1 MAQDY
6 EQYKKDVTA
15 DIENLLHKKQY
26 QPVLFI
32 GSGFSKRY
40 AGGPSWEELMRLL
53 AEKCPLI
60 EKDFAYYMQGYGRDL
75 KKVAKVFVD
84 KYYDW
89 AWGSGRGFFPDS
101 LFNDGFEKDIY
112 LKYMTAEIVK
122 ERVNIQGVCEG
133 GFSSEVGAL
142 KSICAH
148 AIITTNY
155 DCLIEEL
162 FPRYERI
169 VGQKIIRENYF
180 SIGELFKIHGCCTD
194 PKSIVLTEN
203 DYSFF
208 NERKRYLGAK
218 LMTYFVEHPLV
229 FIGYGAGDENIKS
242 ILFDISMMLDF
253 GDSVVDNIYTITWCS
268 SIDPSDYPSR
278 ERVIPVSEGREVRV
292 KNIVASSFDWVY
304 RAFGSLG
311 SLENVDMKLL
321 RSLFARTVDLVR
333 ADIPRKHV
341 EIDFKHLESAV
352 RSGEDFA
359 KVLGVTW
366 LSDSSKV
373 NLMYRY
379 SLTQVGEALGFCGW
393 NKANDLLK
401 RINKE
406 NGVDIKTFD
415 NAYHISIKT
424 GSKSSSV
431 THKYSEKAI
440 ELLKKVRDGC
450 AYELDVSRS

>member
-6 EQYKKDVTA
+6 EQYKKDVTD

-53 AEKCPLI
+53 ADKCPLI
-60 EKDFAYYMQGYGRDL
+60 EKDFAYYMQGCGRDL

-89 AWGSGRGFFPDS
+89 AWGSGRSYFPDG
-101 LFNDGFEKDIY
+101 LFNYGFEKDIY
-112 LKYMTAEIVK
+112 LKHMTAEIVK
-122 ERVNIQGVCEG
+122 ERVNIKAVREG
-133 GFSSEVGAL
+133 DFSSEVDVL
-142 KSICAH
+142 RSVSAH

-162 FPRYERI
+162 FPKYERI
-169 VGQKIIRENYF
+169 IGQKIIRENYF

-203 DYSFF
+203 DYSLF
-208 NERKRYLGAK
+208 NDRKRYLGAK

-229 FIGYGAGDENIKS
+229 FVGYGAGDENIKS

-253 GDSVVDNIYTITWCS
+253 GDSVVDNIYMISYCP
-268 SIDPSDYPSR
+268 SINPSDYPSR
-278 ERVIPVSEGREVRV
+278 EKVIPVSEGREVRV

-311 SLENVDMKLL
+311 SLENVDIKLL
-321 RSLFARTVDLVR
+321 RSLFSRAVDLVR
-333 ADIPRKHV
+333 ADIPRRHV
-341 EIDFKHLESAV
+341 EIDFQSLENAV
-352 RSGEDFA
+352 ESGENFA
-359 KVLGVTW
+359 KVFGVTF
-366 LSDSSKV
+366 LSDPSKM
-373 NLMYRY
+373 NLMYPH
-379 SLTQVGEALGFCGW
+379 SLTQVGKALGFSNWSGV
-393 NKANDLLK
+393 NDLIKKL
-401 RINKE
+401 NKE
-406 NGVDIKTFD
+406 KGVDIKSSD
-415 NAYHISIKT
+415 NPYHISIKT
-424 GSKSSSV
+424 GNASSSI
-431 THKYSEKAI
+431 THKYSDRAI
-440 ELLKKVRDGC
+440 DLLKNVKNGC
-450 AYELDVSRS
+450 AYELDMAHF